1 MPGKKRAR
9 KLIQL
14 RISLMDIKPEI
25 WRRVIVDSS
34 MTLHQLHRVIQIMF
48 EWLDYHLYDFRV
60 GEERFEA
67 PLPEAEGLDS
77 SRVRLTGL
85 ALQVGDTFTYLYDFG
100 DDWHH
105 RITVESTSQSIDPA
119 FLPYVLAG
127 ERRGPPE
134 DCGGSDGFRRFLRA
148 LRNPRHPEHEETRTW
163 VGEDYDPDV
172 FDLQTVRHAAI
183 LASAWDQPGRR
194 RL

>member
-1 MPGKKRAR
+1 MPEKKRAR

-48 EWLDYHLYDFRV
+48 EWLDYHLYDFRIR
-60 GEERFEA
+60 EERYEA

-134 DCGGSDGFRRFLRA
+134 DCGGSHGFNRFLKA

-172 FDLQTVRHAAI
+172 FDLQTVRHAVI

-194 RL
+194 RW